1 MDNITVQQ
9 CTTVE
14 KVAPV
19 LYQRIGVCEVC
30 TVMARYSLTHVWT
43 QSKNPEYVTVLHRLR
58 SFRSG
63 TVTPVSPIIE
73 IRILAPSH

>member
-1 MDNITVQQ
+1 
-9 CTTVE
+9 
-14 KVAPV
+14 
-19 LYQRIGVCEVC
+19 
-30 TVMARYSLTHVWT
+30 
-43 QSKNPEYVTVLHRLR
+43 LHRLR